1 MVDQCLKTAQE
12 EELNLSHIIKYF
24 KVSNIDNTLQVIG
37 EKMLPHVEGA
47 PSKKALY
54 LCFMAN

>member
-1 MVDQCLKTAQE
+1 M
-12 EELNLSHIIKYF
+12 SHIIKYF